1 MAGHGA
7 LILVV
12 GPSGVGKDTL
22 IDEAAA
28 ALAATSRFHFARR
41 AITRPADAGGEDHI
55 PYDESTFRQAEQDDA
70 FLLSWRAHGLCYGV
84 PKDPAARL
92 RADGAAIVANVSR
105 TVIDDARNRLQPVR
119 VIMVRAAHET
129 IRRRLADRGRETPA
143 DIEARLARAD
153 AYAVSG
159 RDVLYVD
166 NDGTVEEGAKSMI
179 AALEA
184 ASNAEWQTAE

>member
-22 IDEAAA
+22 LDEAAA
-28 ALAATSRFHFARR
+28 ALANTKRFHFAKR
-41 AITRPADAGGEDHI
+41 AITRAADAGGEDHI
-55 PYDESTFRQAEQDDA
+55 PYGEAAFRQAEQDDE
-70 FLLSWRAHGLCYGV
+70 FMLSWRAHGLCYGI
-84 PKDPAARL
+84 PQDPAARL

-119 VIMVRAAHET
+119 VIMVRAAPAT
-129 IRRRLADRGRETPA
+129 IRRRLSERGRETPE

-153 AYAVSG
+153 AYTVSG
-159 RDVLYVD
+159 RDVCYVD
-166 NDGTVEEGAKSMI
+166 NDDTVAEGARRMI

-184 ASNAEWQTAE
+184 ASNAEWETAE